1 MQSQQNNNSYI
12 IYIEKNEKVME
23 KLTQFCIDNN
33 ISSAQVSGIGAVKN
47 IDLGVYDIEKKDY
60 HHKMFKEI
68 HELISF
74 QGNIALKD
82 GKPFVHAHI
91 TIGNHDMDVFGGHLF
106 EMEVAA
112 VGEFILHV
120 FDQETHREIDDDI
133 GLATLNLCKI

>member
-1 MQSQQNNNSYI
+1 
-12 IYIEKNEKVME
+12 ME
-23 KLTQFCIDNN
+23 KLTQFCIDND

-133 GLATLNLCKI
+133 GLATLKLCKI